1 MSDYTTSA
9 GEWFD
14 VLDND
19 RIDEQYDRAELLGLD
34 DTPRLTR
41 PEQAGIPPIS
51 DDDAPAWVDMPWL
64 EDDYGREHW

>member
-51 DDDAPAWVDMPWL
+51 DSDYPYDDD
-64 EDDYGREHW
+64 GRGT